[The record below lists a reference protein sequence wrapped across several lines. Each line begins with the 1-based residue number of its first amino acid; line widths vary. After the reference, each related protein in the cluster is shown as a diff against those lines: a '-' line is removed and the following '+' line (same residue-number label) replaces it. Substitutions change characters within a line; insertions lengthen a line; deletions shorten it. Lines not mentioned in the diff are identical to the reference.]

1 MKNWMQLQAG
11 YSKAEVVME
20 ERNQLVE
27 TSRRLVSDGI
37 NRGTSGNVSLRFGQG
52 FLITPSGI
60 EPNRMSADDIC
71 LLDKAGNLIEGQKPS
86 SEWRMH
92 RDVYLARPDIHA
104 VVHTHS
110 TFATTIA
117 CMEQDVPP
125 FHYMIAVTGG
135 NTIPCAPYALF
146 GSQELSDAAVAV
158 LGKGYACLLAH
169 HGMLAAGYNL
179 DHALAVAI
187 EAESLCGQ
195 YWRLLQTGKVP
206 LLNDAQMAAVHDRF
220 KDYFKR

>member
-1 MKNWMQLQAG
+1 MPIKQQ
-11 YSKAEVVME
+11 
-20 ERNQLVE
+20 NQLVE
-27 TSRRLVSDGI
+27 TSRRLVDKGI
-37 NRGTSGNVSLRFGQG
+37 NRGTSGNISLRFGQD

-60 EPNRMSADDIC
+60 EPHLMSAGDIC
-71 LLDKAGNLIEGQKPS
+71 LLDMAGNLLEGAKPS

-92 RDVYLARPDIHA
+92 RDVYLARPDIQA

-110 TFATTIA
+110 TFATTVA
-117 CMEQDVPP
+117 CLERAVPP

-146 GSQELSDAAVAV
+146 GSQELSDAAVAA

-169 HGMLAAGYNL
+169 HGMLAAGYSL
-179 DHALAVAI
+179 DHALAVTI
-187 EAESLCGQ
+187 EAESLCEQ

>member
-1 MKNWMQLQAG
+1 MQLQDG
-11 YSKAEVVME
+11 YSKAKAIME
-20 ERNQLVE
+20 KRNQLIE

-37 NRGTSGNVSLRFGQG
+37 NRGTSGNVSLRIGQG

-60 EPNRMSADDIC
+60 EPNLMSADDIC
-71 LLDKAGNLIEGQKPS
+71 LLGKAGNLIEGRKPS

-146 GSQELSDAAVAV
+146 GSQELSDAAVAA

-169 HGMLAAGYNL
+169 HGMLAAGYSL
-179 DHALAVAI
+179 DHALAVTI
-187 EAESLCGQ
+187 EAESLCEQ
-195 YWRLLQTGKVP
+195 YWRLLQTSKVP

>member
-1 MKNWMQLQAG
+1 MDKR
-11 YSKAEVVME
+11 K
-20 ERNQLVE
+20 QLVE
-27 TSRRLVSDGI
+27 TSRRLVTDGI
-37 NRGTSGNVSLRFGQG
+37 NRGTSGNISLRCEQG

-60 EPNRMSADDIC
+60 APHLMSVDDIC
-71 LLDKAGNLIEGQKPS
+71 LLDRKGNLLEGMKPS

-92 RDVYLARPDIHA
+92 RDVYLARPDVQA

-117 CMEQDVPP
+117 CMEKDVPP
-125 FHYMIAVTGG
+125 CHYMIAVTGG

-146 GSQELSDAAVAV
+146 GSQELSDATVAT

-169 HGMLAAGYNL
+169 HGMLVAGYSL
-179 DHALAVAI
+179 DHALAVTA
-187 EAESLCGQ
+187 EAESLCEQ
-195 YWRLLQTGKVP
+195 YWRLLQTGNVP
-206 LLNDAQMAAVHDRF
+206 LLNDAQMAAVHNRF